1 MDCKYGVLC
10 FCTDGLERY
19 HRLQGFVTLEDASN
33 FYETAKATKY
43 LHEFATC
50 EDRWTEE
57 VFRLPD
63 GVLATKLSLIQ
74 IIEEVK
80 GEGCSLDVQYLP

>member
-19 HRLQGFVTLEDASN
+19 HRLQGFVTLEDA
-33 FYETAKATKY
+33 KATKY
-43 LHEFATC
+43 LHLFA
-50 EDRWTEE
+50 DRWTEE

-74 IIEEVK
+74 IMDEVK
-80 GEGCSLDVQYLP
+80 GEGVR